1 MKDRSHIWYL
11 LGLAAFA
18 GLSVLSWQLNR
29 VGDPEPPFAK
39 QNSHF
44 HGPHGAEEHVEEGLL
59 PHGPHGG
66 LLFEDRDLAIE
77 LVLHEHHGNR
87 WLYAYPFTD
96 KKRALEPASVQV
108 TMTFHNKGLS
118 EAVLL
123 TPDNSEGKALA
134 GALPEDSLKGWQLT
148 MLAQHDQ
155 HAHEWQLRD
164 FTQMQ

>member
-1 MKDRSHIWYL
+1 MNDRSTLWYV
-11 LGLAAFA
+11 LGLAGFA
-18 GLSVLSWQLNR
+18 GLAVFSWQWNR
-29 VGDPEPPFAK
+29 AGEPEPPFAE
-39 QNSHF
+39 QRSHF
-44 HGPHGAEEHVEEGLL
+44 HGQHGAEEHVKEGLM

-96 KKRALEPASVQV
+96 KQRPLAPAAVQL
-108 TMTFHNKGLS
+108 TMTFRNNGLS
-118 EAVLL
+118 EAVRL
-123 TPDNSEGKALA
+123 TPDRSEGMALA
-134 GALPEDSLKGWQLT
+134 RALPEDALKGWQLT

-164 FTQMQ
+164 FTQPL